1 MAQLGL
7 HGANA
12 ARQAGAAS
20 SGRRV
25 PAQMWAGVSPVPAQM
40 WLRHAPASHDQARPA
55 ASRFASEGPR
65 CAAEQAALTR
75 IDGGWKSLTRATR
88 LCNPYSRYSNSHPGT
103 VFTHI
108 RYSGYSDRGHVL
120 VRRPISWLLARPAST
135 AQARKYGAGPHIL
148 LAKYRGKIR
157 SVPSRWRGAAAR
169 AAGTAPPVS
178 GASPLAAHAGLPAS
192 SLDYINHIS
201 ISTIRTVTSLFCALI
216 SFLRNDNQYCY
227 NHSVSECAHRR
238 AAVGAVTCTC
248 GKSRC
253 RCGPPCGRM
262 WIWPSPGADA
272 GQVVGR
278 CG

>member
-1 MAQLGL
+1 
-7 HGANA
+7 
-12 ARQAGAAS
+12 
-20 SGRRV
+20 
-25 PAQMWAGVSPVPAQM
+25 MWPGVRPVPAQM
-40 WLRHAPASHDQARPA
+40 WLRHAPASHGQARPA
-55 ASRFASEGPR
+55 ASRFAAEGPR

-88 LCNPYSRYSNSHPGT
+88 LCRPYSRYSNSHPGT
-103 VFTHI
+103 LFTRI
-108 RYSGYSDRGHVL
+108 RYSLRVL
-120 VRRPISWLLARPAST
+120 GQGSCPRKATHLVAARE
-135 AQARKYGAGPHIL
+135 ARKYGAGPHIL

-169 AAGTAPPVS
+169 AAETAPPVS

-262 WIWPSPGADA
+262 WPSPGADA
-272 GQVVGR
+272 AQVVGR